1 MDKLPDYEFI
11 EIFDRVSQVVHFGRS
26 RSPQDVKK
34 RIKRILNL
42 QKKAY
47 QTAKKRSTVRKFRS
61 DYIHLR
67 TLYRHGFHYR
77 IWEEA
82 VKNPGGIVDL
92 TLKYGRDKARKKKL
106 ERERRHLGSLRRIR

>member
-1 MDKLPDYEFI
+1 LDSIPDYEFI
-11 EIFDRVSQVVHFGRS
+11 EIFDRVSKVVHFGRS
-26 RSPQDVKK
+26 RSLKDVKN

-47 QTAKKRSTVRKFRS
+47 QTAKRRSTVRKYRS

-67 TLYRHGFHYR
+67 TLYRHEFPER
-77 IWEEA
+77 IWDEA

-92 TLKYGRDKARKKKL
+92 TLDYGYDKAQQIKL
-106 ERERRHLGSLRRIR
+106 ERERKRRGQLRRVR